1 MAFYP
6 QNLSNAFEFLPSL
19 GASGGVITIW
29 KSRFFTGFLT
39 FRNEFGISMD
49 FKSLNNDASWILTNV
64 YGPCTP
70 EGKRIFVHW
79 LKNIQMPEDWD
90 WLIVEDFIFYRS
102 PDNRNKHGG
111 DIQEMFLFNEA
122 INAQGWVELSFH
134 ERKFTWTNK
143 QESLL
148 LERVDLFFSSIS

>member
-1 MAFYP
+1 
-6 QNLSNAFEFLPSL
+6 
-19 GASGGVITIW
+19 
-29 KSRFFTGFLT
+29 
-39 FRNEFGISMD
+39 
-49 FKSLNNDASWILTNV
+49 
-64 YGPCTP
+64 
-70 EGKRIFVHW
+70 
-79 LKNIQMPEDWD
+79 MPEDWD
-90 WLIVEDFIFYRS
+90 WLIVEDFNLYRS